1 MLGLIA
7 LVFSWE
13 SDLI

>member
-1 MLGLIA
+1 ML

-13 SDLI
+13 SCSYLLL